1 MTITQALKEALTV
14 RVYIEPGNG
23 LTFDVSK
30 ATVRRSG
37 LLSAPARV
45 VDEGAE
51 VWGYDEH
58 SGSALWTYRP
68 HDRALLIG

>member
-37 LLSAPARV
+37 LLKAPAHII
-45 VDEGAE
+45 DEGAQIC
-51 VWGYDEH
+51 GYDEH
-58 SGSALWTYRP
+58 SGSTLWTYEIQERV
-68 HDRALLIG
+68 LEIG

>member
-14 RVYIEPGNG
+14 RVYIYPGNG

-45 VDEGAE
+45 VDEGEE
-51 VWGYDEH
+51 VCGYDEH
-58 SGSALWTYRP
+58 SGSTLWTYRF
-68 HDRALLIG
+68 DERALEIG